1 MDNKKT
7 LELISDIIALLNSE
21 EYDATIPAIA
31 ESCNIPIEYVRKFIL
46 QLVKNT
52 ILSACVTGEDPASY
66 NSDNNFIDEY
76 LDDEE
81 GVSTNLLQGKYDHYL
96 WSIKL
101 KVLSLDEDQLLG
113 LTAIEYGAIQSLGET
128 DTSFRHGAIYEIK
141 DNVTKVEKNIR
152 KNQELIQTA
161 INNHTAISFSY
172 KNRKGIIENHIGFP
186 VNLAT
191 SIADNWIYFELA
203 NNNST
208 YRLDRVTDTIKAVKN
223 FGPFPE
229 IEENPNK
236 KYMWGSYFHE
246 DAAPEHVKIVI
257 SDTRPNMIQKIQNDI
272 RHRKELCS
280 FYKQGDVYIYEDDI
294 IGIPEFQ
301 RWIRGY
307 GSSIQVI
314 EPSYLR
320 KDIIDKARKTLALY
334 ESAEAW
340 KNL

>member
-1 MDNKKT
+1 MDNIKT
-7 LELISDIIALLNSE
+7 LNLTSDIIALLNSE
-21 EYDATIPAIA
+21 DFDATIPAIA
-31 ESCNIPIEYVRKFIL
+31 EACNIPIEYVRKFIL

-52 ILSACVTGEDPASY
+52 ILSACITGEDPDVY
-66 NSDNNFIDEY
+66 DSDNSFIDVF

-81 GVSTNLLQGKYDHYL
+81 NVSKQLLLGKYDHYL

-113 LTAIEYGAIQSLGET
+113 LTAIEYGAIQALGET
-128 DTSFRHGAIYEIK
+128 DTSFRHGAIYERK
-141 DNVTKVEKNIR
+141 DNVTKVDKSIR
-152 KNQELIQTA
+152 KNQELILTA
-161 INNHTAISFSY
+161 INNHTAISFCY
-172 KNRKGIIENHIGFP
+172 KDRKGIIENHTGFP
-186 VNLAT
+186 INIAT

-208 YRLDRVTDTIKAVKN
+208 YRLDRVTDTIKTIKN
-223 FGPFPE
+223 SGPFPK
-229 IEENPNK
+229 IEENPNR

-246 DAAPEHVKIVI
+246 DAVPEHVKIAI
-257 SDTRPNMIQKIQNDI
+257 SDTRPNMIHKIQNDI
-272 RHRKELCS
+272 RHREGLCS
-280 FYKQGDVYIYEDDI
+280 FYKQDNIYIYEDDI

-314 EPSYLR
+314 EPAYLR
-320 KDIIDKARKTLALY
+320 EDILDKARKTLALY
-334 ESAEAW
+334 EAADEW